1 MCCHAVPV
9 RLPHRLLLRWTRGSL
24 GEVDHELAR
33 LKLPID
39 PAPFLGSVRLLPGR
53 RAPAMMGLTA
63 PNPRFVKMPGPGSFH
78 CSLFVP
84 RRDKQ
89 CVGGA
94 MRGRSETSKY
104 NPRKCS
110 LRLRRA
116 EISLAIKG
124 NAVPSALVVRGCW
137 GPTGQTLD

>member
-1 MCCHAVPV
+1 MPCQSGFLIVCCSDGPGG
-9 RLPHRLLLRWTRGSL
+9 LWERWT
-24 GEVDHELAR
+24 
-33 LKLPID
+33 
-39 PAPFLGSVRLLPGR
+39 
-53 RAPAMMGLTA
+53 T
-63 PNPRFVKMPGPGSFH
+63 
-78 CSLFVP
+78 

-124 NAVPSALVVRGCW
+124 NAVPRL
-137 GPTGQTLD
+137 

>member
-24 GEVDHELAR
+24 GEVDPEVGPLWTRFDPRGPLAR

-78 CSLFVP
+78 CLFP
-84 RRDKQ
+84 E
-89 CVGGA
+89 G
-94 MRGRSETSKY
+94 
-104 NPRKCS
+104 
-110 LRLRRA
+110 
-116 EISLAIKG
+116 IS
-124 NAVPSALVVRGCW
+124 SAWEGL
-137 GPTGQTLD
+137 